1 MLITHSKN
9 IIAFREKVELV
20 YVTRF
25 SKGVLYTHSFKTHFS
40 SPSVNY
46 INALTASTYV

>member
-25 SKGVLYTHSFKTHFS
+25 SKGVLYAHSFKTHFS
-40 SPSVNY
+40 SSVGY